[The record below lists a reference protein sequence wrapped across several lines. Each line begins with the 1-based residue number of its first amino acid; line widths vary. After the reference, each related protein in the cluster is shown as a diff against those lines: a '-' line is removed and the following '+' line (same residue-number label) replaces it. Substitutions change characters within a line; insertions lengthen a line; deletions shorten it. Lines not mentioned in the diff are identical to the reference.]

1 MPVRRG
7 TREKRSADDSYET
20 AGDETFDEDFDED
33 EESHEDLSEEDLDEE
48 EEDEDEEDEDEPA
61 KKPRRRSSALS
72 AATAGAAGL
81 RHIADLTSKETEGV
95 TLVRRAEDGWLV
107 EVEVVESRHI
117 PSSGDMLSLYQIELD
132 ATGDLLSYRRV
143 KRYRRGRA
151 DSAEGG

>member
-20 AGDETFDEDFDED
+20 AGDETFDEALDED
-33 EESHEDLSEEDLDEE
+33 EEPYEDLD
-48 EEDEDEEDEDEPA
+48 EDEDEEEDEEDEPA
-61 KKPRRRSSALS
+61 KKPRRRSPALS

-81 RHIADLTSKETEGV
+81 RHIVNLTSKDVEGV
-95 TLVRRAEDGWLV
+95 TLVRRTEDGWLV
-107 EVEVVESRHI
+107 EVETVESRHI

-151 DSAEGG
+151 DGGEGG

>member
-33 EESHEDLSEEDLDEE
+33 EEPYEDLSEEDLDEE
-48 EEDEDEEDEDEPA
+48 DEEEEEDEPA

>member
-33 EESHEDLSEEDLDEE
+33 EEPYEDLSEEDLDEE
-48 EEDEDEEDEDEPA
+48 EEEDEDEPA

>member
-20 AGDETFDEDFDED
+20 AGEETFDEALDED
-33 EESHEDLSEEDLDEE
+33 EEPYEDLGEEDVD
-48 EEDEDEEDEDEPA
+48 DDEEDEEEPA

-72 AATAGAAGL
+72 ASTAGAAGL

-95 TLVRRAEDGWLV
+95 TLVRRAQDGWVV
-107 EVEVVESRHI
+107 EVEIVESRHI

-132 ATGDLLSYRRV
+132 ATGDLLAYRRV